1 MSSIPSKITKP
12 AKKQDG
18 DREKKDSNCKPIGD
32 LNIIKQG
39 FFYNY
44 DLVKKQ
50 ITKIEI
56 FHQRTAI
63 DKNNLVEF
71 LEPEKYN

>member
-1 MSSIPSKITKP
+1 M
-12 AKKQDG
+12 
-18 DREKKDSNCKPIGD
+18 GD